1 MPILVDP
8 LDTPIDG
15 YQQLDTP
22 LHQPPRAGLYQPD
35 PLDHPPHG
43 LNGDETLSNEVSAC
57 RLAYG
62 RGQVDGESDV
72 AEDLV
77 SFLNALEGGL
87 AIKVEVMGRSDEGR
101 IGLRKERL
109 SMRWDGEW
117 GEGRRHHGR

>member
-22 LHQPPRAGLYQPD
+22 LYQPPRAGLYQPD

-43 LNGDETLSNEVSAC
+43 LYRDETLSNEVSPG
-57 RLAYG
+57 RLAD
-62 RGQVDGESDV
+62 RCGQVDGESDV

-77 SFLNALEGGL
+77 PFLNPLEGGL
-87 AIKVEVMGRSDEGR
+87 AVKVEVMGRRDEGR

-109 SMRWDGEW
+109 S
-117 GEGRRHHGR
+117 RR